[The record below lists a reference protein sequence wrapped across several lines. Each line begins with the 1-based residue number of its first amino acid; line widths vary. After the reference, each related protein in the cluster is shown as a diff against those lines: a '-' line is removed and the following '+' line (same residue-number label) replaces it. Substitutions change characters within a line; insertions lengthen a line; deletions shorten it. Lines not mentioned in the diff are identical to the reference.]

1 MKEDKQY
8 QIDEQSLTMLNLVAT
23 QEATQEGIS
32 SENRSAA
39 ISLQLQKEQQER
51 ARLEE
56 KQAKT

>member
-39 ISLQLQKEQQER
+39 ISLQLQKE
-51 ARLEE
+51 
-56 KQAKT
+56 